1 MSEKRLYKMQLMLSD
16 TELKE
21 IDDFRFEERAESRAA
36 AVRTLI
42 KQGLSNWKQTDDK
55 RDTDAV

>member
-16 TELKE
+16 AELRE

-42 KQGLSNWKQTDDK
+42 KQGLANWKRGETRDK
-55 RDTDAV
+55 DAV

>member
-16 TELKE
+16 AELKE

-42 KQGLSNWKQTDDK
+42 KQGLANWREANDR
-55 RDTDAV
+55 RDADAV